1 MNRGMIQVIW
11 GEGKGKT
18 AAATGLGIEAL
29 TKDRSVIMIQ
39 FLKGCSGRGSLDI
52 LKRLEPEMK
61 IFRFEKSDGLFENL
75 SKEQQDEERMNI
87 RNGLNFARKVVST
100 GECDMLIL
108 DEILGLLD
116 QKIIEAE
123 EVVKLLHSKVDEM
136 EVILTGKVFSKEL
149 EPYVDSILEINQV
162 KVDNTKQ

>member
-1 MNRGMIQVIW
+1 MNRGTIQVIC

-18 AAATGLGIEAL
+18 TAALGMGIEAL
-29 TKDRSVIMIQ
+29 TKNRTVIMIQ

-52 LKRLEPEMK
+52 LKRMEPEMK
-61 IFRFEKSDGLFENL
+61 IFRFEKADGFFENL

-87 RNGLNFARKVVST
+87 RNGLNFANKVVST

-116 QKIIEAE
+116 QKIIETVE
-123 EVVKLLHSKVDEM
+123 LVKLLRSKVDEM
-136 EVILTGKVFSKEL
+136 EVILTGKVFSKEM
-149 EPYVDSILEINQV
+149 EPYVDSILELDYV
-162 KVDNTKQ
+162 KVDNTK